1 MFLLFT
7 QCTGFADTSEKYSK
21 TFFTVAILSYS
32 CGSNCQPME
41 PWSSTHFSSREMWRQ
56 NLPNGRVFSLPRA
69 GSPHAC
75 TFFFFKN
82 LHLFTLLLISP
93 LEEAYTHEYMAC
105 CWLSE
110 PRSYCARGDAWRL
123 TLKSYLL
130 FGFSFVGSWHHSPPA
145 SRRLPRRD
153 HGFVSSQL

>member
-1 MFLLFT
+1 MQGSLQLMNVLAFYTLYRL
-7 QCTGFADTSEKYSK
+7 ANTSEKYSK

-75 TFFFFKN
+75 TFFFKN

-93 LEEAYTHEYMAC
+93 YKRHTH
-105 CWLSE
+105 
-110 PRSYCARGDAWRL
+110 ARVHGMLLAFGAEVPLCKGRRL
-123 TLKSYLL
+123 TPNSQVI
-130 FGFSFVGSWHHSPPA
+130 FVIRLQLRGIMTSLAASQPPA
-145 SRRLPRRD
+145 SKTRT
-153 HGFVSSQL
+153 